1 MTTFLIIEDEAQISR
16 YLKRILAAEY
26 IKILHAE
33 TLQRGLALAAARP
46 PDLVLLDLGLPDG
59 EGLDFIQQFRT
70 WSDKPII
77 VLSARHE
84 ESVKI
89 MALDRGA
96 DDYLT
101 KPFGVGEL
109 QARVRVALRRRGPNT
124 DRVKRFGE
132 IELDVE
138 AHTVKRAGEIVHLT
152 AMEYKLMELLVSH
165 AGKVLTQ
172 HFILSTLWGPN
183 AEDSQYLRVYIGHL
197 RKKLE
202 PDPRRPQHFITENGI
217 GYRFVE

>member
-1 MTTFLIIEDEAQISR
+1 MTTYLIIEDEVQISR
-16 YLKRILAAEY
+16 YLKRILAAEHV
-26 IKILHAE
+26 KILHAE
-33 TLQRGLALAAARP
+33 SLHQGLALAAARP

-59 EGLDFIQQFRT
+59 EGLDFIQQFRS

-84 ESVKI
+84 ESVKVT
-89 MALDRGA
+89 ALDRGA

-101 KPFGVGEL
+101 KPFGMGEL
-109 QARVRVALRRRGPNT
+109 QARVRVALRRRESAPHT
-124 DRVKRFGE
+124 VKRFGE
-132 IELDVE
+132 VEIDFE
-138 AHTVKRAGEIVHLT
+138 AHTVKRSGEIVHLT
-152 AMEYKLMELLVSH
+152 AMEYKLLVLLTRHS
-165 AGKVLTQ
+165 GKVLTQ
-172 HFILSTLWGPN
+172 HFILSSLWGPN

-202 PDPRRPQHFITENGI
+202 PDPRRPQYFITENGI

>member
-1 MTTFLIIEDEAQISR
+1 MTTLLIIEDEVQIGR
-16 YLKRILAAEY
+16 YLKRVLTADH
-26 IKILHAE
+26 IKIFHAE
-33 TLQRGLALAAARP
+33 NLHRGLALAAARP

-59 EGLDFIQQFRT
+59 EGLDFIQQFRG

-77 VLSARHE
+77 VLSARHD

-89 MALDRGA
+89 TALDRGA

-101 KPFGVGEL
+101 KPFSVGEL
-109 QARVRVALRRRGPNT
+109 QARVRVALRRSEREVE
-124 DRVKRFGE
+124 DVKRFGE
-132 IELDVE
+132 IEIDRQ
-138 AHTVKRAGEIVHLT
+138 AHTVKRAGERVHLT
-152 AMEYKLMELLVSH
+152 AMEYKLLLLLANH

-172 HFILSTLWGPN
+172 HFILTSLWGPN

-202 PDPRRPQHFITENGI
+202 PDPRRPQHLLTENGI